1 MKRAEKWMIFSE
13 IGFETQSIAP
23 IMIGNIVSNGPPV
36 IIITDTLQSHFSAVV
51 GKVDGQG
58 MK

>member
-1 MKRAEKWMIFSE
+1 MKRAEKLRVLSKIV
-13 IGFETQSIAP
+13 FETQSIAP
-23 IMIGNIVSNGPPV
+23 IMIGNIASKGPPV
-36 IIITDTLQSHFSAVV
+36 IIITDILQSHFSAAV